1 MRVAYAALLRL
12 YPAPFREV
20 FAREMA
26 EVFEEVRADRRAR
39 GVFEY
44 IAFLFSEIAGT
55 LGGAFWMWS
64 AGFIERS
71 RRKLVISYWVSI
83 AAGVAITAFFQWFF
97 YNHVGSTTVFAG
109 GDHDMPL
116 TVPVAFAPLLLAGG
130 VLLLL
135 SVFSIAFVWNMRMI
149 GNRAGRLKPI
159 WMPSGEARGQKKV
172 ERPGLAKLRAA
183 PIYNLDRPR

>member
-1 MRVAYAALLRL
+1 MRIAYAALLRL

-39 GVFEY
+39 GFFEY
-44 IAFLFSEIAGT
+44 LVFLFSEIAGT
-55 LGGAFWMWS
+55 IGGAFWMWS
-64 AGFIERS
+64 TGFIERS

-83 AAGVAITAFFQWFF
+83 AAGVAITMFFQGFF
-97 YNHVGSTTVFAG
+97 YAHVGDVEVLASPA
-109 GDHDMPL
+109 HEAPM
-116 TVPVAFAPLLLAGG
+116 VPVAFVPLLLAGG

-149 GNRAGRLKPI
+149 GNRTGRLKPI
-159 WMPSGEARGQKKV
+159 WMPSAQGRVLKKV
-172 ERPGLAKLRAA
+172 ARPSRAKLRAT
-183 PIYNLDRPR
+183 PIYELDRP

>member
-1 MRVAYAALLRL
+1 MKVAYAALLRL
-12 YPAPFREV
+12 YPEPFREV

-26 EVFEEVRADRRAR
+26 EVFEEVLADRRAR
-39 GVFEY
+39 GFFEY
-44 IAFLFSEIAGT
+44 VVFLLSEITGT
-55 LGGAFWMWS
+55 IGGAFWMWS

-83 AAGVAITAFFQWFF
+83 VAGVAITMFFQGFF
-97 YNHVGSTTVFAG
+97 YAHVGEVEVLGAPVHEG
-109 GDHDMPL
+109 PV
-116 TVPVAFAPLLLAGG
+116 VPIAFVPLLLAGG

-149 GNRAGRLKPI
+149 GNRAGRLQPI
-159 WMPSGEARGQKKV
+159 WMPSGEVRGVRKKV
-172 ERPGLAKLRAA
+172 VRPKRAA